1 MLRGKTYLVT
11 GSTDGIGKQT
21 ITKLAA
27 AGANVLIHGRN
38 ADKVAN
44 VSKQVSAAAAGG
56 KISSYTFDMSS
67 FADVRNFAEAVR
79 ADHPSIHVL
88 INNAG
93 IFSRQK
99 AFSKDGIEMTWAVN
113 ALAPFLLTSL
123 LLDTV
128 TERIVNVGSMALA
141 SSMDFN
147 NLQQEKGF
155 SGHNAYSVS
164 KLANLM
170 FSNQLAPMMRQ
181 RGVTVNCVHPGI
193 IATNVL
199 RDGWGGGGSDAKVR
213 RLTVASCY
221 SVHH

>member
-1 MLRGKTYLVT
+1 MSSYMAGVLDF
-11 GSTDGIGKQT
+11 STLPQMMQLLLNYIGTPQMPGPYVC
-21 ITKLAA
+21 APC
-27 AGANVLIHGRN
+27 RN

-67 FADVRNFAEAVR
+67 FADVRKFAEAVR
-79 ADHPSIHVL
+79 ADHPSVNVL

-93 IFSRQK
+93 IFSKQK

-147 NLQQEKGF
+147 NLQQ
-155 SGHNAYSVS
+155 V
-164 KLANLM
+164 NL
-170 FSNQLAPMMRQ
+170 
-181 RGVTVNCVHPGI
+181 C
-193 IATNVL
+193 
-199 RDGWGGGGSDAKVR
+199 
-213 RLTVASCY
+213 
-221 SVHH
+221 